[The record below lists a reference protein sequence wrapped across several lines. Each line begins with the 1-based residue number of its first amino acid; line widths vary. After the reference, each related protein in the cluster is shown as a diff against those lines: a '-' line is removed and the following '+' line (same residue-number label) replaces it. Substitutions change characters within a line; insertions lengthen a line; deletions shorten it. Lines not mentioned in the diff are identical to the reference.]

1 MKKLIIMTAV
11 IISIPFFVVNNWKE
25 EELNLREVELKYV
38 SNYMVRVK
46 RSDGDIEIIPM
57 EEYIV
62 GVVAGEMPASF
73 ELEALKAQCVASR
86 TYVLKKMV
94 NNKDMDYDVVDTISN
109 QVYLDESELKNKW
122 GDNYIYYV
130 NKVRHAVNETSMEYL
145 EYDGEI
151 IDAFY
156 FSTSNGYTED
166 SEVIFQV
173 NLPYLKSVESFW
185 DEDIAK
191 AFYTSVDMS
200 LRKLHYFVLA
210 RLLPT
215 KQRDCLTH

>member
-130 NKVRHAVNETSMEYL
+130 NKVRHAVNELQWS
-145 EYDGEI
+145 I
-151 IDAFY
+151 
-156 FSTSNGYTED
+156 
-166 SEVIFQV
+166 
-173 NLPYLKSVESFW
+173 
-185 DEDIAK
+185 
-191 AFYTSVDMS
+191 
-200 LRKLHYFVLA
+200 
-210 RLLPT
+210 
-215 KQRDCLTH
+215 